1 MKAWIRG
8 LLFVVLLALP
18 CALAETQNPL
28 LFSDGWSYVG
38 YTYGGITFAVPND
51 YEFYQISAAD
61 AAQGYVLMVGDADFL
76 LQLRVFQPNQM
87 SYADFKAIIQQEPT
101 AEISARVDGD
111 SEILIYRNT
120 QPSAINELY
129 GVGMTG
135 LDGLFYKISIFTGDD
150 EDFSADAPVW
160 QIAETV
166 GKTAQRRDFSEW
178 GIEDTPIPTPD
189 KAGSALSGWLKRFV
203 GK

>member
-8 LLFVVLLALP
+8 LLFVILLALP

-129 GVGMTG
+129 GVGMTVC
-135 LDGLFYKISIFTGDD
+135 
-150 EDFSADAPVW
+150 PV
-160 QIAETV
+160 QV
-166 GKTAQRRDFSEW
+166 GGKTFSVAVVT
-178 GIEDTPIPTPD
+178 GGRTQ
-189 KAGSALSGWLKRFV
+189 
-203 GK
+203 